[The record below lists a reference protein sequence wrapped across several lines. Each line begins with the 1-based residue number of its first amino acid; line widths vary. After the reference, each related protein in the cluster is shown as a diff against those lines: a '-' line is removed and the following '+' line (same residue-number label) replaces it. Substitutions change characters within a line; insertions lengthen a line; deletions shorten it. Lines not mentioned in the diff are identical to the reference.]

1 MAKKLKRKQ
10 NKKNWN
16 KGLKTRAATNGN
28 AVTSLDLR
36 KGQILT

>member
-16 KGLKTRAATNGN
+16 KGLRVKE
-28 AVTSLDLR
+28 VTLGINSSNNR